1 MGSRFIKI
9 EVHLWMDTKTGT
21 YFVRKSFKREHLNEL
36 NLSTGQKTLGKART
50 RASVMIAEHLAS
62 GGRATGRNSKRM
74 YEVIEEI
81 LRVEMPRK
89 RKTTQDQ
96 YKRFLTEL
104 KDEWGR
110 SDLNS
115 ITLSEFDDWLIDF
128 RSRKPNRTTFM
139 DYAKYMN
146 KIFSFAYQRRY
157 VSHKIVFRS
166 PDEAAEEG
174 RVYTRD
180 EVTSVYDHMGE
191 ELRDQ
196 FTLSLECFMRLREVL
211 KLTWERVDLKTGAIT
226 LRKQDVKTGSKTGKG
241 RTFIMSPHALERLQA
256 RYAARTSDVWV
267 FPSPTGKGPVNQNK
281 KAWATAKKRAGIRG
295 VAKWHALRHTA
306 LTWALLDQKANP
318 LMVSEYAGVSIA
330 TIQKVYLHST
340 AEKTAEVSTAV
351 TISRKGVEKE

>member
-1 MGSRFIKI
+1 MGKRFLKI
-9 EVHLWMDTKTGT
+9 EGHIWIDVKTGT
-21 YFVRKSFKREHLNEL
+21 YFVRKTFKKEHLNEL
-36 NLSTGQKTLGKART
+36 NRSTGQKTLGKART
-50 RASVMIAEHLAS
+50 RASVMIAEHLSS
-62 GGRATGRNSKRM
+62 GGQTIGRGSKRM
-74 YEVIEEI
+74 FEVIEEI

-89 RKTTQDQ
+89 RPATQDQ
-96 YKRFLTEL
+96 YKRFLAEI

-110 SDLNS
+110 AYLNS
-115 ITLSEFDDWLIDF
+115 ISLTEFQDWLVEF
-128 RSRKPNRTTFM
+128 KARKLNRSTFM

-146 KIFSFAYQRRY
+146 KIFSFAYQRKY
-157 VSHKIVFRS
+157 VTHRIVFPN

-174 RVYTRD
+174 RVYTRV
-180 EVTSVYDHMGE
+180 EITAVYEHMSE
-191 ELRDQ
+191 DLRDQ

-211 KLTWERVDLKTGAIT
+211 KLTWDRVDLVTGAIT

-241 RTFIMSPHALERLQA
+241 RTFIASPHALARLQA

-267 FPSPTGKGPVNQNK
+267 FPSPTEKGPVNQNK
-281 KAWATAKKRAGIRG
+281 KTWATAKKRAGIKG

-318 LMVSEYAGVSIA
+318 LLVSEYAGVSLA

-351 TISRKGVEKE
+351 TIAPKGVRKV